1 MLRFVG
7 ALVTIYVGVVA
18 HCSVVPTEVAGMG
31 RPFLPAL
38 ILVVIA
44 AACDAS
50 LSILLAGLLGLILD
64 GLSTERLGVHL
75 ALAAMLAL
83 ALQLLQPMWR
93 SRSALGLIAMTI
105 VICLAWRMLAPMA
118 LAMLSERKVDPHAL
132 LTFAIQDAAWTA
144 AVATVLILLARG
156 MVGQKSQ
163 VRVANERSTSKW
175 ATAR

>member
-1 MLRFVG
+1 MLRFLG

-18 HCSVVPTEVAGMG
+18 HCSLVPAEVGGMG

-38 ILVVIA
+38 VLVIVA

-50 LSILLAGLLGLILD
+50 LSILLAGFLGLILD
-64 GLSTERLGVHL
+64 GLSTEKLGVHL

-83 ALQLLQPMWR
+83 TLQVLQPMWK

-105 VICLAWRMLAPMA
+105 VTCLAWRMLAPLA
-118 LAMLSERKVDPHAL
+118 FAMLADRKVDPHAL

-156 MVGQKSQ
+156 LVGQKT
-163 VRVANERSTSKW
+163 STRMSSEPSTAKW

>member
-1 MLRFVG
+1 MLRFAGV
-7 ALVTIYVGVVA
+7 LVTIYVGVVA
-18 HCSVVPTEVAGMG
+18 HCSVVPAEVAGMG

-44 AACDAS
+44 AGCEAS
-50 LSILLAGLLGLILD
+50 LSILLAALLGLILD

-83 ALQLLQPMWR
+83 GLQLLQPMWR

-105 VICLAWRMLAPMA
+105 VTCLAWRVLAPAA
-118 LAMLSERKVDPHAL
+118 LAMLSDRKVDPHSL
-132 LTFAIQDAAWTA
+132 LTAAVQDSAWTA
-144 AVATVLILLARG
+144 AVASVLILLARG
-156 MVGQKSQ
+156 LAGQKIQ
-163 VRVANERSTSKW
+163 VQTITERSTQKW